1 MSMLT
6 DAEEMNVAEQH
17 LVLLHAFAD
26 GSDSTEVAQK
36 LGISTRTVRNYK
48 RNAVI
53 AVQEAYSEVEDV

>member
-1 MSMLT
+1 M
-6 DAEEMNVAEQH
+6 DVAEQH

-53 AVQEAYSEVEDV
+53 AVQEAYAALDDC